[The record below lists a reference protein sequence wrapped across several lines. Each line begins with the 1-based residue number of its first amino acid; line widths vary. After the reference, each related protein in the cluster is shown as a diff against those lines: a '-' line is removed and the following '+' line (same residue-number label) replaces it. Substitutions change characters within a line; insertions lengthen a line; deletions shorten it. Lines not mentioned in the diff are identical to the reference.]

1 MKYLYFS
8 AQWCGP
14 CRMLGPVMN
23 EVSAEVPVQ
32 KVDVDKEYELA
43 QKFNVRNI
51 PTVVL
56 VNGDSEVKRF
66 IGVNP
71 KQAYLD
77 AAK

>member
-32 KVDVDKEYELA
+32 KVDVDKEFELA
-43 QKFNVRNI
+43 QKF
-51 PTVVL
+51 
-56 VNGDSEVKRF
+56 KR
-66 IGVNP
+66 IHIRSI
-71 KQAYLD
+71 D
-77 AAK
+77 